1 MRRFTPNT
9 LKHQS
14 LLLLVV
20 LLISSHLLSLLI
32 YERHREESVL
42 LTEAADL
49 AQRIIS
55 IIELANTFPDDDRAR
70 ILQTAQT
77 QFLTAYPEV
86 IPLDFVAC
94 QQSAF
99 ANEMLKYFE
108 EAFAQRRYRVEVCA
122 RSVATLKPFFHT
134 PPNSHALDLLIN
146 LQFPDQGNASFH
158 ALLPHATSLFKD
170 KVLLYLALVGLVSL
184 IFGGLMISRL
194 TSPIRT
200 LGNAATTIGRNLE
213 AKPLPE
219 HGPQEVRLAATAFNT
234 MQQRLQRTLQDQKD
248 MLAAISHDL
257 KSGLTRLQLRAEML
271 SDETERQGMEAVV
284 KDMRQMVSSIID
296 FVRLGSHAGARQKT
310 NLSYLLD
317 NLVHSLREEGR
328 QISAEI
334 QDDLSFLCNASELQ
348 RAVQNLLD
356 NAIKYAGSATLTLTG
371 NARELRIC
379 VCDSGPGI
387 PPERLDDVLKPFVT
401 VDPSR
406 SAATGG
412 QGLGLAIASNI
423 AHSHG
428 GKLTLENRSSGG
440 LCATLVFPLN
450 Q

>member
-1 MRRFTPNT
+1 MKRFFPGT
-9 LKHQS
+9 LKAQS
-14 LLLLVV
+14 LLLLVA
-20 LLISSHLLSLLI
+20 LLISSHLLTLFI

-49 AQRIIS
+49 AQRIIGV
-55 IIELANTFPDDDRAR
+55 IELANTFADDERIR

-86 IPLDFVAC
+86 VPLDYVAC
-94 QQSAF
+94 QKSAF
-99 ANEMLKYFE
+99 ADEMLKHFKK
-108 EAFAQRRYRVEVCA
+108 AFSQRQYQIDVCA

-134 PPNSHALDLLIN
+134 PSNSNALDLLIN
-146 LQFPDQGNASFH
+146 LQFADQGNASFH
-158 ALLPHATSLFKD
+158 ALLPHATSLLQD
-170 KVLLYLALVGLVSL
+170 RVLLYLGLVSLISL

-200 LGNAATTIGRNLE
+200 LGNAATTIGQDLK
-213 AKPLPE
+213 ATPLPE
-219 HGPQEVRLAATAFNT
+219 HGPEEIRLAAAAFNT
-234 MQQRLQRTLQDQKD
+234 MQHRLQRTLQDQKD

-271 SDETERQGMEAVV
+271 SDEVERQGMEAVV
-284 KDMRQMVSSIID
+284 MDMKKMVSSIID
-296 FVRLGSHAGARQKT
+296 LVRLGNNTGPRQKT

-317 NLVHSLREEGR
+317 NLVHALCEEGR

-334 QDDLSFLCNASELQ
+334 QGDLSFLCNASELQ

-356 NAIKYAGSATLTLTG
+356 NAIKYAGSATLTLSG
-371 NARELRIC
+371 SGRELRIC
-379 VCDSGPGI
+379 VCDTGPGI
-387 PPERLDDVLKPFVT
+387 PAERLEDVLKPFVT

-423 AHSHG
+423 ARSHG
-428 GKLTLENRSSGG
+428 GNLTLENRSSGG
-440 LCATLVFPLN
+440 LCATLIFPLD